1 MPYTGARGL
10 GETEWR
16 EYRARLELH
25 LKCHPEYD
33 AGWRRPAEATAKR
46 VWKSLVPAMRL
57 RLGELVP
64 DHDWLEPD
72 ESDALAGPVE
82 RPLPRSAQPHARRE
96 LWARRVASSDCA
108 SGWKRATTSR
118 SRGTTRR
125 GGARR
130 STRPEWSTRPRARR
144 APGGSARPGTQR
156 SGRAAN
162 ECVRA
167 PRTRACQLQSSRHR
181 RVPPGASPVRRVGR
195 RCRRGMDLD
204 DLYVWRGHEPNAG
217 ARTPPLGQVC

>member
-16 EYRARLELH
+16 EDRARLELH

-46 VWKSLVPAMRL
+46 VWKRLAPAMRL

-82 RPLPRSAQPHARRE
+82 
-96 LWARRVASSDCA
+96 
-108 SGWKRATTSR
+108 
-118 SRGTTRR
+118 
-125 GGARR
+125 
-130 STRPEWSTRPRARR
+130 
-144 APGGSARPGTQR
+144 
-156 SGRAAN
+156 
-162 ECVRA
+162 
-167 PRTRACQLQSSRHR
+167 
-181 RVPPGASPVRRVGR
+181 SPVRRVGR